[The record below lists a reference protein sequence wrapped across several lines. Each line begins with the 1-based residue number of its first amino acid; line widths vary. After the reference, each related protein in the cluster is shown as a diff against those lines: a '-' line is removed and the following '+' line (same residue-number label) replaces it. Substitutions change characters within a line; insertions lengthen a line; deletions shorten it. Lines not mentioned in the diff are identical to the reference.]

1 MVYAT
6 LQTYSD
12 PNVFAFGDCAH
23 CQLDARHPPLGPVLV
38 ASQQASFVDAMAARL
53 NGRSQPM
60 FTFNDKGSLVSLSRH
75 KAVGELLGD
84 VSVLRAILRKNN
96 VCLFISFTSS
106 SDSRD
111 ILRLDYSQ

>member
-23 CQLDARHPPLGPVLV
+23 CQLDARHPPLGPRAQV
-38 ASQQASFVDAMAARL
+38 ASQQASFLVDAMAARL

-60 FTFNDKGSLVSLSRH
+60 FTFNDKGSLVSLSRN
-75 KAVGELLGD
+75 KAVGELLGMS
-84 VSVLRAILRKNN
+84 VSK
-96 VCLFISFTSS
+96 
-106 SDSRD
+106 D
-111 ILRLDYSQ
+111 ILPKRCMYLYTVYIKQQFTDTLKLDYSQ